1 MGIMKKKGGEDDTD
15 IEEGKTRKRKRESLS
30 KGLHKKR
37 DYYTEGKYRGPYNSK
52 QM

>member
-1 MGIMKKKGGEDDTD
+1 MKKRGGW
-15 IEEGKTRKRKRESLS
+15 GWHRYRGRKNKKERERESLS